1 MRRVSLVEDTQTPTL
16 QIAHPLGSTP
26 SLSIDHTHTLTYL
39 LIVFDVLYLIVFDV
53 LYPSGLLFII
63 EVSNAEKP

>member
-1 MRRVSLVEDTQTPTL
+1 ML
-16 QIAHPLGSTP
+16 
-26 SLSIDHTHTLTYL
+26 Y

-63 EVSNAEKP
+63 EVSNAENHKMYKEKFQGHSYHGHVINKLRPSGMDSIGILF